1 MSQAEF
7 WKQVYATGTLS
18 SQLAELWQVST
29 GQVAIWHCQDSIPE
43 DNIKAGLAF
52 MQTR

>member
-7 WKQVYATGTLS
+7 WQRVYDTGTRS
-18 SQLAELWQVST
+18 AQLAELWAVST
-29 GQVAIWHCQDSIPE
+29 GQVAIWHCQDSIPSDKIE
-43 DNIKAGLAF
+43 TGLAF